1 MKTRTFAAFA
11 AGLVVGLLAA
21 SASGVRFGGP
31 TAADERKRCADLLAR
46 RAAHLQRMGDEKTA
60 KMRPWRNHRRPGQ
73 PPRGHRVG
81 SHGTVIKWPVPP
93 PPESDFAGVGLI
105 TSRGRTG

>member
-60 KMRPWRNHRRPGQ
+60 
-73 PPRGHRVG
+73 
-81 SHGTVIKWPVPP
+81 
-93 PPESDFAGVGLI
+93 
-105 TSRGRTG
+105 